1 MTDTAG
7 PAAAPAAGAA
17 PDTATGPA
25 AGAAPDT
32 APAPAAD
39 TAAGT
44 AADGPPR
51 IAPTTRVLLHDLAV
65 RRDRDEW
72 IVGRMTTRTFV
83 ALPAAGARAVELLGA
98 GLSVGRTEETLRAET
113 GEEFD
118 IADFVGDLAA
128 LGFVA
133 RIGDHAVPDA
143 EPPRASLPWLRP
155 RHVRLALHP
164 VLPLLVGALLAAA
177 VVVLV
182 RRPYLLPGY
191 RDLLWSRHGSVVLLS
206 GAAAGWTLLLAHEL
220 AHLVTARAAGV
231 PGKMRLGTRL
241 QFLVMQ
247 TDISGIELAPR
258 RHRLTAYLAG
268 IALNLS
274 VASSLVL
281 ALALTET
288 GTTVHRLLAAA
299 LLLAL
304 LPLPFQC
311 MVFTRTDLYFVLQDL
326 TGCRDLYGDGLA
338 YARYRARRSVRN
350 VRTGRTG
357 RRGVRAGGRDQ
368 DPSARLPAHERRAV
382 RLYSVVLVVGTAAC
396 LTFMAAVTLPV
407 DVALLVRAVR
417 GLGPGHGLA
426 GNADAVTVLV
436 VLGGVNVLWLVT
448 WWRNRR
454 SRRSRRSH
462 RSAGAT

>member
-1 MTDTAG
+1 MTDTA
-7 PAAAPAAGAA
+7 
-17 PDTATGPA
+17 
-25 AGAAPDT
+25 
-32 APAPAAD
+32 AD
-39 TAAGT
+39 
-44 AADGPPR
+44 DPPR
-51 IAPTTRVLLHDLAV
+51 IGPTTRVVLHDLAV
-65 RRDRDEW
+65 RPDRDEW
-72 IVGRMTTRTFV
+72 IVGRMATRTFV
-83 ALPAAGARAVELLGA
+83 ALPAAGARAVELLREGR
-98 GLSVGRTEETLRAET
+98 SVTRTEETLRAET

-118 IADFVGDLAA
+118 IADFVGDLTA

-133 RIGDHAVPDA
+133 RIGDRPVPDV

-164 VLPLLVGALLAAA
+164 VLPLLVGALLTAAL
-177 VVVLV
+177 VVLV
-182 RRPYLLPGY
+182 RRPDLVPGY

-206 GAAAGWTLLLAHEL
+206 GAAAGWALLLAHEL

-281 ALALTET
+281 VLAATET
-288 GTTVHRLLAAA
+288 GTTTHRLLAAA

-338 YARYRARRSVRN
+338 YARYRFRRAVRP
-350 VRTGRTG
+350 VRRG
-357 RRGVRAGGRDQ
+357 RRTEAARD

-382 RLYSVVLVVGTAAC
+382 RIYSVVLVVGTAAC

-407 DVALLVRAVR
+407 DLALLARAVR
-417 GLGPGHGLA
+417 GLGPEHGLA

-454 SRRSRRSH
+454 SRRSA
-462 RSAGAT
+462 SAG

>member
-1 MTDTAG
+1 MTDTA
-7 PAAAPAAGAA
+7 
-17 PDTATGPA
+17 
-25 AGAAPDT
+25 
-32 APAPAAD
+32 AD
-39 TAAGT
+39 
-44 AADGPPR
+44 DPPR
-51 IAPTTRVLLHDLAV
+51 IGPTTRVVLHDLAV
-65 RRDRDEW
+65 RPDRDEW
-72 IVGRMTTRTFV
+72 IVGRMATRTFV
-83 ALPAAGARAVELLGA
+83 ALPAAGARAVELLREGR
-98 GLSVGRTEETLRAET
+98 SVTRTEETLRAET

-118 IADFVGDLAA
+118 ITDFVGDLTA

-133 RIGDHAVPDA
+133 RIGDRPVPDV

-164 VLPLLVGALLAAA
+164 VLPLLVGALLTAAL
-177 VVVLV
+177 VVLV
-182 RRPYLLPGY
+182 RRPDLVPGY

-206 GAAAGWTLLLAHEL
+206 GAAAGWALLLAHEL

-281 ALALTET
+281 VLAATET
-288 GTTVHRLLAAA
+288 GTTAHRLLAAA

-338 YARYRARRSVRN
+338 YARYRFRRAVRP
-350 VRTGRTG
+350 V
-357 RRGVRAGGRDQ
+357 RRGPRTEAARD

-382 RLYSVVLVVGTAAC
+382 RIYSVVLVVGTAAC

-407 DVALLVRAVR
+407 DLALLARAVR
-417 GLGPGHGLA
+417 GLGPEHGLA

-454 SRRSRRSH
+454 SRRSA
-462 RSAGAT
+462 SAG

>member
-7 PAAAPAAGAA
+7 PAADASE
-17 PDTATGPA
+17 
-25 AGAAPDT
+25 
-32 APAPAAD
+32 AD
-39 TAAGT
+39 TTADTEADAVGADAAVST
-44 AADGPPR
+44 ADGPPR
-51 IAPTTRVLLHDLAV
+51 ITPTTRVLLHDLAV

-98 GLSVGRTEETLRAET
+98 GLSVGRTEESLRAET

-164 VLPLLVGALLAAA
+164 VIPLLVGVLLAAA
-177 VVVLV
+177 AVVLV
-182 RRPYLLPGY
+182 RRPDLLPGY

-281 ALALTET
+281 VLALTEP
-288 GTTVHRLLAAA
+288 GTTAHRLLAAA

-338 YARYRARRSVRN
+338 YARYRARRSVRSVCSMRT
-350 VRTGRTG
+350 VRTV
-357 RRGVRAGGRDQ
+357 RRGVGAGDRDD

-454 SRRSRRSH
+454 PRRSA
-462 RSAGAT
+462 SAT

>member
-7 PAAAPAAGAA
+7 PAADASEAGTSTSTGTDIDAAAV
-17 PDTATGPA
+17 
-25 AGAAPDT
+25 
-32 APAPAAD
+32 
-39 TAAGT
+39 GT

-51 IAPTTRVLLHDLAV
+51 ITPTTRVLLHDLAV

-72 IVGRMTTRTFV
+72 IVGRMATRTFV

-98 GLSVGRTEETLRAET
+98 GLSVGRTEESLRAET

-182 RRPYLLPGY
+182 RRPDLLPGY

-281 ALALTET
+281 ALAPTEP
-288 GTTVHRLLAAA
+288 GTTAHRLLAAA

-304 LPLPFQC
+304 LPLPFQF

-338 YARYRARRSVRN
+338 YARYRARRSVRT
-350 VRTGRTG
+350 VRTS
-357 RRGVRAGGRDQ
+357 RRRVRAGDRDD

-407 DVALLVRAVR
+407 DIALLVRAVR

-454 SRRSRRSH
+454 SRRS
-462 RSAGAT
+462 AGAT

>member
-1 MTDTAG
+1 MTDTA
-7 PAAAPAAGAA
+7 
-17 PDTATGPA
+17 
-25 AGAAPDT
+25 
-32 APAPAAD
+32 AD
-39 TAAGT
+39 V
-44 AADGPPR
+44 PPR
-51 IAPTTRVLLHDLAV
+51 IGPTTRVVLHDLAV
-65 RRDRDEW
+65 RPDRDEW
-72 IVGRMTTRTFV
+72 IVGRMATRTFV
-83 ALPAAGARAVELLGA
+83 ALPAAGARAVELLRA
-98 GLSVGRTEETLRAET
+98 GRSVARTEETLRAET

-133 RIGDHAVPDA
+133 RIGDRPVPDA

-177 VVVLV
+177 LAVLV
-182 RRPYLLPGY
+182 RRPDLLPGY

-206 GAAAGWTLLLAHEL
+206 GAAAGWALLLAHEL

-281 ALALTET
+281 VLAATET
-288 GTTVHRLLAAA
+288 GTTAHRLLAAA

-338 YARYRARRSVRN
+338 YARYRFRRAVRP
-350 VRTGRTG
+350 V
-357 RRGVRAGGRDQ
+357 RRGPRTEAARE
-368 DPSARLPAHERRAV
+368 DPSTRLPAHERRAV
-382 RLYSVVLVVGTAAC
+382 RIYSVVLVAGTAAC

-407 DVALLVRAVR
+407 DLALLVRAVR
-417 GLGPGHGLA
+417 GLGPEHGLA

-454 SRRSRRSH
+454 SRRSA
-462 RSAGAT
+462 SAG

>member
-7 PAAAPAAGAA
+7 PAADASE
-17 PDTATGPA
+17 
-25 AGAAPDT
+25 
-32 APAPAAD
+32 AD
-39 TAAGT
+39 TEADTEADAVGADAAVTT
-44 AADGPPR
+44 AADGPRR
-51 IAPTTRVLLHDLAV
+51 ITPTTRVLLHDLAV

-98 GLSVGRTEETLRAET
+98 GLSVGRTEESLRAET

-164 VLPLLVGALLAAA
+164 VIPLLVGALLAAA
-177 VVVLV
+177 AVVLV
-182 RRPYLLPGY
+182 RRPDLLPGY

-281 ALALTET
+281 VLALTET
-288 GTTVHRLLAAA
+288 GTTAHRLLAAA

-338 YARYRARRSVRN
+338 YARYRARRSVRSVRSVSSMRT
-350 VRTGRTG
+350 VRTV
-357 RRGVRAGGRDQ
+357 RRGVGAGDRDD

-454 SRRSRRSH
+454 PR

>member
-1 MTDTAG
+1 MTDTA
-7 PAAAPAAGAA
+7 
-17 PDTATGPA
+17 
-25 AGAAPDT
+25 
-32 APAPAAD
+32 AD
-39 TAAGT
+39 V
-44 AADGPPR
+44 PPR
-51 IAPTTRVLLHDLAV
+51 IGPTTRVALHDLAV

-72 IVGRMTTRTFV
+72 IVGRMATRNFV
-83 ALPAAGARAVELLGA
+83 ALPTAGARAVELLGA
-98 GLSVGRTEETLRAET
+98 GLSVARTEETLRAET

-133 RIGDHAVPDA
+133 RIGDRTVPDA

-155 RHVRLALHP
+155 HHVRFALHP
-164 VLPLLVGALLAAA
+164 LLPLLFGALVTAA

-182 RRPYLLPGY
+182 RRPDLLPGY
-191 RDLLWSRHGSVVLLS
+191 RDLLWSRHGSVVLLT

-231 PGKMRLGTRL
+231 PGRMRLGTRL

-281 ALALTET
+281 VLASTET
-288 GTTVHRLLAAA
+288 GTTAHRLLAAA

-338 YARYRARRSVRN
+338 YARYRWWRAVGA
-350 VRTGRTG
+350 VGAV
-357 RRGVRAGGRDQ
+357 RRGAGARAADPERD
-368 DPSARLPAHERRAV
+368 DPSTRLPAHERRAV
-382 RLYSVVLVVGTAAC
+382 RLYSVVLVIGTAAC
-396 LTFMAAVTLPV
+396 LAFMAAVTLPA
-407 DVALLVRAVR
+407 DITLLVRAVR
-417 GLGPGHGLA
+417 GLGPEHGLA

-454 SRRSRRSH
+454 ARRTTS
-462 RSAGAT
+462 TT

>member
-1 MTDTAG
+1 MTDTA
-7 PAAAPAAGAA
+7 
-17 PDTATGPA
+17 
-25 AGAAPDT
+25 
-32 APAPAAD
+32 AD
-39 TAAGT
+39 
-44 AADGPPR
+44 DPPR
-51 IAPTTRVLLHDLAV
+51 IGPTTRVVLHDLAV
-65 RRDRDEW
+65 RPDRDEW
-72 IVGRMTTRTFV
+72 IVGRMATRTFV
-83 ALPAAGARAVELLGA
+83 ALPAAGARAVELLREGR
-98 GLSVGRTEETLRAET
+98 SVTRTEETLRAET

-118 IADFVGDLAA
+118 IADFVGDLTA

-133 RIGDHAVPDA
+133 RIGDRPVQDV

-164 VLPLLVGALLAAA
+164 VLPLLVGALLTAAL
-177 VVVLV
+177 VVLV
-182 RRPYLLPGY
+182 RRPDLVPGY

-206 GAAAGWTLLLAHEL
+206 GAAAGWALLLAHEL

-281 ALALTET
+281 VLAATET
-288 GTTVHRLLAAA
+288 GTTAHRLLAAA

-338 YARYRARRSVRN
+338 YARYRFRRAVRP
-350 VRTGRTG
+350 V
-357 RRGVRAGGRDQ
+357 RRGLRTEAARD

-382 RLYSVVLVVGTAAC
+382 RIYSVVLVVGTAAC

-407 DVALLVRAVR
+407 DLALLARAVR
-417 GLGPGHGLA
+417 GLGPEHGLA

-454 SRRSRRSH
+454 SRRSA
-462 RSAGAT
+462 SAG

>member
-1 MTDTAG
+1 
-7 PAAAPAAGAA
+7 
-17 PDTATGPA
+17 
-25 AGAAPDT
+25 
-32 APAPAAD
+32 
-39 TAAGT
+39 
-44 AADGPPR
+44 
-51 IAPTTRVLLHDLAV
+51 
-65 RRDRDEW
+65 
-72 IVGRMTTRTFV
+72 MTTRTFV

-182 RRPYLLPGY
+182 RRPDLLPGY

-288 GTTVHRLLAAA
+288 GTIVHRLLAAA

-454 SRRSRRSH
+454 SRRSH

>member
-7 PAAAPAAGAA
+7 PAADASE
-17 PDTATGPA
+17 
-25 AGAAPDT
+25 
-32 APAPAAD
+32 
-39 TAAGT
+39 AGT
-44 AADGPPR
+44 STSTDIDAAAVGAAADGPPR
-51 IAPTTRVLLHDLAV
+51 ITPVTRVLLHDLAV

-72 IVGRMTTRTFV
+72 IVGRMATRTFV

-98 GLSVGRTEETLRAET
+98 GLSVGRTEESLRAET

-182 RRPYLLPGY
+182 RRPDLLPGY

-281 ALALTET
+281 ALTPTEP
-288 GTTVHRLLAAA
+288 GTTAHRLLAAA

-304 LPLPFQC
+304 LPLPFQF

-338 YARYRARRSVRN
+338 YARYRVRRSVRS
-350 VRTGRTG
+350 VRTG
-357 RRGVRAGGRDQ
+357 RRGVRAGDRDD

-407 DVALLVRAVR
+407 DIALLVRAVR

-454 SRRSRRSH
+454 SRRS
-462 RSAGAT
+462 AGAT

>member
-1 MTDTAG
+1 MTDTA
-7 PAAAPAAGAA
+7 
-17 PDTATGPA
+17 
-25 AGAAPDT
+25 
-32 APAPAAD
+32 AD
-39 TAAGT
+39 V
-44 AADGPPR
+44 PPR
-51 IAPTTRVLLHDLAV
+51 IGPTTRVVLHDLAV
-65 RRDRDEW
+65 RPDRDEW
-72 IVGRMTTRTFV
+72 IVGRMATRTFV
-83 ALPAAGARAVELLGA
+83 ALPAAGARAVELLRA
-98 GLSVGRTEETLRAET
+98 GRSVARTEETLRAET

-133 RIGDHAVPDA
+133 RIGDRPVPDA

-177 VVVLV
+177 LAVLV
-182 RRPYLLPGY
+182 RRPDLLPGY

-206 GAAAGWTLLLAHEL
+206 GAAAGWALLLAHEL

-281 ALALTET
+281 VLAATET
-288 GTTVHRLLAAA
+288 GTTAHRLLAAA

-338 YARYRARRSVRN
+338 YARYRFRRAVRP
-350 VRTGRTG
+350 V
-357 RRGVRAGGRDQ
+357 RRGPHTEAARE
-368 DPSARLPAHERRAV
+368 DPSTRLPAHERRAV
-382 RLYSVVLVVGTAAC
+382 RIYSVVLVVGTAAC

-407 DVALLVRAVR
+407 DLALLVRAVR
-417 GLGPGHGLA
+417 GLGPEHGLA

-454 SRRSRRSH
+454 SRRSA
-462 RSAGAT
+462 SAG

>member
-1 MTDTAG
+1 MTDT
-7 PAAAPAAGAA
+7 
-17 PDTATGPA
+17 TA
-25 AGAAPDT
+25 D
-32 APAPAAD
+32 D
-39 TAAGT
+39 
-44 AADGPPR
+44 PPR
-51 IAPTTRVLLHDLAV
+51 IGPTTRVVLHDLAV
-65 RRDRDEW
+65 RPDRDEW
-72 IVGRMTTRTFV
+72 IVGRMATRTFV
-83 ALPAAGARAVELLGA
+83 ALPAAGARAVELLREGR
-98 GLSVGRTEETLRAET
+98 SVTRTEETLRAET

-118 IADFVGDLAA
+118 IADFVGDLTA

-133 RIGDHAVPDA
+133 QIGDRPVPDV

-177 VVVLV
+177 LVVLV
-182 RRPYLLPGY
+182 RRPDLVPGY

-206 GAAAGWTLLLAHEL
+206 GAAAGWALLLAHEL
-220 AHLVTARAAGV
+220 AHLITARAAGV

-281 ALALTET
+281 VLAATET
-288 GTTVHRLLAAA
+288 GTTAHRLLAAA

-338 YARYRARRSVRN
+338 YARYRFRRAVRP
-350 VRTGRTG
+350 V
-357 RRGVRAGGRDQ
+357 RRGPRAEAARD
-368 DPSARLPAHERRAV
+368 DPSSRLPAHERRAV
-382 RLYSVVLVVGTAAC
+382 RIYSVVLVVGTAAC

-407 DVALLVRAVR
+407 DLALLARAVR
-417 GLGPGHGLA
+417 GLGPEHGLA

-454 SRRSRRSH
+454 SRRSAR
-462 RSAGAT
+462 AG

>member
-1 MTDTAG
+1 MTDTA
-7 PAAAPAAGAA
+7 
-17 PDTATGPA
+17 
-25 AGAAPDT
+25 
-32 APAPAAD
+32 AD
-39 TAAGT
+39 
-44 AADGPPR
+44 DPPR
-51 IAPTTRVLLHDLAV
+51 IGPTTRVVLHDLAV
-65 RRDRDEW
+65 RPDRDEW
-72 IVGRMTTRTFV
+72 IVGRMATRTFV
-83 ALPAAGARAVELLGA
+83 ALPAAGARAVELLREGR
-98 GLSVGRTEETLRAET
+98 SVTRTEETLRAET

-118 IADFVGDLAA
+118 IADFVGDLTA

-133 RIGDHAVPDA
+133 RIGDRPVPDV

-164 VLPLLVGALLAAA
+164 VLPLLVGALLTAAL
-177 VVVLV
+177 VVLV
-182 RRPYLLPGY
+182 RRPDLVPGY

-206 GAAAGWTLLLAHEL
+206 GAAAGWALLLAHEL

-281 ALALTET
+281 VLAATET
-288 GTTVHRLLAAA
+288 GTTAHRLLAAA
-299 LLLAL
+299 LLLTL

-338 YARYRARRSVRN
+338 YARYRFRRAVRP
-350 VRTGRTG
+350 V
-357 RRGVRAGGRDQ
+357 RRGPRTEAARD
-368 DPSARLPAHERRAV
+368 DPSSRLPAHERRAV
-382 RLYSVVLVVGTAAC
+382 RIYSVVLVVGTAAC

-407 DVALLVRAVR
+407 DLALLARAVR
-417 GLGPGHGLA
+417 GLGPEHGLA

-454 SRRSRRSH
+454 SRRAA
-462 RSAGAT
+462 SAG

>member
-7 PAAAPAAGAA
+7 PA
-17 PDTATGPA
+17 PDTS
-25 AGAAPDT
+25 
-32 APAPAAD
+32 AAD
-39 TAAGT
+39 TVAYAVVDAAAEAVVG
-44 AADGPPR
+44 AAEGSPR
-51 IAPTTRVLLHDLAV
+51 ITPTTRVLPHDLAV

-72 IVGRMTTRTFV
+72 IVGRMAARTFV

-98 GLSVGRTEETLRAET
+98 GLSVGRTEESLRAET

-133 RIGDHAVPDA
+133 RIGDQAVPDA

-177 VVVLV
+177 AVVLV
-182 RRPYLLPGY
+182 RRPDLLPGY

-274 VASSLVL
+274 IASSLVL

-288 GTTVHRLLAAA
+288 GTTVHRLLAAV

-338 YARYRARRSVRN
+338 YARYRARRSVRL
-350 VRTGRTG
+350 VLSMRTV
-357 RRGVRAGGRDQ
+357 RRGVRAGDRDD

-454 SRRSRRSH
+454 SRG
-462 RSAGAT
+462 SASAA

>member
-1 MTDTAG
+1 MTDTA
-7 PAAAPAAGAA
+7 
-17 PDTATGPA
+17 
-25 AGAAPDT
+25 
-32 APAPAAD
+32 AD
-39 TAAGT
+39 
-44 AADGPPR
+44 DPPR
-51 IAPTTRVLLHDLAV
+51 IGPTTRVVLHDLAV
-65 RRDRDEW
+65 RPDRDEW
-72 IVGRMTTRTFV
+72 IVGRMATRTFV
-83 ALPAAGARAVELLGA
+83 ALPAAGARAVELLREGR
-98 GLSVGRTEETLRAET
+98 SVTRTEETLRAET

-118 IADFVGDLAA
+118 IADFVGDLTA

-133 RIGDHAVPDA
+133 RIGDRPVPDV

-177 VVVLV
+177 LVVLV
-182 RRPYLLPGY
+182 RRPDLVPGY

-206 GAAAGWTLLLAHEL
+206 GAAAGWALLLAHEL

-281 ALALTET
+281 VLAATET
-288 GTTVHRLLAAA
+288 GTTAHRLLAAA

-338 YARYRARRSVRN
+338 YARYRFRRAVRP
-350 VRTGRTG
+350 V
-357 RRGVRAGGRDQ
+357 RRGHRAEAARD

-382 RLYSVVLVVGTAAC
+382 RIYSVVLVVGTAAC

-407 DVALLVRAVR
+407 DLALLARAVR
-417 GLGPGHGLA
+417 GLGPEHGLA

-454 SRRSRRSH
+454 SRRSA
-462 RSAGAT
+462 SAG